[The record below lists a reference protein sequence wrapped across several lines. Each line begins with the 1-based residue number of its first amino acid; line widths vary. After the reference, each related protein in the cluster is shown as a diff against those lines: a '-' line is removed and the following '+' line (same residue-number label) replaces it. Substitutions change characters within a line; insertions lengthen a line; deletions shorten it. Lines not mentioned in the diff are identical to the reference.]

1 VPSAAS
7 DKSRA
12 PFRAKRK
19 SGRKP
24 ALVLSARDEL
34 LGPFVPSGDRRGD
47 VVGVEPLVD
56 FLPGRL
62 GECGVH
68 PAHNLVHH
76 IGVDVLEVILRKTVR
91 HRVLINP
98 ALVFSRGVGLA
109 TRHASREASGVPRPV
124 KVERRRQKQKSST
137 PRGGLCNF
145 RDLERVGCSLPWEEG
160 EEQKVV

>member
-1 VPSAAS
+1 MCLLPPATNPEPRSEQKERAA
-7 DKSRA
+7 KAR
-12 PFRAKRK
+12 F
-19 SGRKP
+19 
-24 ALVLSARDEL
+24 LLSARDEL

-109 TRHASREASGVPRPV
+109 TRHVSREAGGVPRPV
-124 KVERRRQKQKSST
+124 KVERRRQKQK
-137 PRGGLCNF
+137 
-145 RDLERVGCSLPWEEG
+145 E
-160 EEQKVV
+160 